1 MFYRYDSDFI
11 HDLVEKEQMKSDK
24 NLLTV
29 LEFIEVRTHFWQNED
44 PLKGR
49 RSTKDLGLKNPMI
62 GVSRQ
67 DMWEELPFENYVQ
80 SILSRENPKSSRRG
94 GRKTKR

>member
-1 MFYRYDSDFI
+1 MFCRYDSDFI

-24 NLLTV
+24 NLLTI

-49 RSTKDLGLKNPMI
+49 RTKDLGLKNRMT

-80 SILSRENPKSSRRG
+80 SILSREKSSKIG
-94 GRKTKR
+94 GRKMKR